1 MASQHRPAPMDKGT
15 TLALNLQVL
24 KRLDPATQEILAS
37 AGQVALYDL
46 NDVTKAW
53 IRRDVEGALFLLRRS
68 SNPTFQF
75 TILNRKSQSNY
86 HEEVHAGFD
95 FEEQNDK
102 YMLYTNAQRQVRCL
116 WFHSA
121 EERAMLAKQIRHIT
135 AACEGGPNSEAADQ
149 TAQEPVDKPRGTNLL
164 AHLQGRPPSGDSSN
178 GIIRD
183 LFSKIKLAPGV
194 QPHAQRTVST
204 DMQQTAGDGVGT
216 LEAGVMTPES
226 SEVANNGQSKA
237 AQGLRGTVS
246 TGCTVDAGNTKS
258 VRPVPLA
265 QTSRSEAGNTG
276 GVGSGSSTPGGSAET
291 ASRPPLL
298 TPSFFKRH
306 QQQQQQSLGF
316 CRREVSGPM
325 ALSPGGAATSP
336 TQASQPLMQ
345 PNAMDNKHRTAVRD
359 AIHALADHP
368 DFIDIVV
375 ASLKQSG
382 AL

>member
-1 MASQHRPAPMDKGT
+1 MDKGT

-53 IRRDVEGALFLLRRS
+53 VRIPSRGLRFACTFVLKKHIIAFIPCWQIRRDVEGALFLLRRS

-265 QTSRSEAGNTG
+265 QTSRRFDS
-276 GVGSGSSTPGGSAET
+276 
-291 ASRPPLL
+291 
-298 TPSFFKRH
+298 
-306 QQQQQQSLGF
+306 
-316 CRREVSGPM
+316 
-325 ALSPGGAATSP
+325 
-336 TQASQPLMQ
+336 
-345 PNAMDNKHRTAVRD
+345 
-359 AIHALADHP
+359 
-368 DFIDIVV
+368 
-375 ASLKQSG
+375 
-382 AL
+382 